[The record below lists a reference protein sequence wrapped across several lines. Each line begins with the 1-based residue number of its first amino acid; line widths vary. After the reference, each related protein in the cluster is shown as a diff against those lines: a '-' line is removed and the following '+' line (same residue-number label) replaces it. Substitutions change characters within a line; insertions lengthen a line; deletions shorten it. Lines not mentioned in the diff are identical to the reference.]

1 VISRQTKEVAPYS
14 ATIWVGDRRQRG
26 WDFGV
31 AVDVMIVG
39 GDLKFKP
46 FVLLIVAQRH

>member
-1 VISRQTKEVAPYS
+1 MGY
-14 ATIWVGDRRQRG
+14 RRQRG

-31 AVDVMIVG
+31 AVDVMIVA

-46 FVLLIVAQRH
+46 FIVLIVAERQWCFVVVQAAD